1 MRDLWLVLR
10 VHVYCLVLTLT
21 FSKTLNLMDV
31 KSGPVRKTL
40 NIMDAHL
47 SGFTVLANREFH
59 FVSNNLLLQTVYHP
73 NKI

>member
-10 VHVYCLVLTLT
+10 VHVYCLVLMFL
-21 FSKTLNLMDV
+21 KTLNLMDV

-40 NIMDAHL
+40 NIMDANL